1 MKNETVKP
9 KVKQKSGKKNE
20 VEKFIQENVELNDKY
35 LRLVAEMQNIM
46 KRNELEKQ
54 NILKYDGEEFII
66 RILDIVDDFE
76 RAITLDDNNLDDEV
90 SKFLEGFK
98 LIYANLLNIL
108 KEYEVTEIE
117 CLGKEFD
124 PMTMNAVMTD
134 SVIEEEPNI
143 VLDVMQKGYMYKDK
157 VIRVAMVKVNE

>member
-1 MKNETVKP
+1 MQNKEEKL
-9 KVKQKSGKKNE
+9 KAKQKNIKKNE
-20 VEKFIQENVELNDKY
+20 VTKLIQDNVELNDKY
-35 LRLVAEMQNIM
+35 IRLVAETQNIM
-46 KRNELEKQ
+46 KRNEVEKQ
-54 NILKYDGEEFII
+54 NILKYDGEEII
-66 RILDIVDDFE
+66 IKLLDIVDDFE
-76 RAITLDDNNLDDEV
+76 RAIGLDDNNLDDEL

-117 CLGKEFD
+117 CLGKEFN

-134 SVIEEEPNI
+134 SVIEEEANI